1 MVSEA
6 PCIAGGWAELEP
18 SVLHQAML
26 DHAGHAIIAT
36 DRQGLILYFNRTA
49 QHLLGYRWQDVVGHL
64 TPLQFH
70 VQEEIAAHAAV
81 LSRARGVSMAA
92 DFQALVAGLEMQP
105 RIEHDW
111 TYVCA
116 DGARLPVRLTIT
128 ALTNAQGALI
138 GYLGLAADLRERH
151 AHEQELR
158 IAATAFASQAA
169 IMVTD
174 ADQRIL
180 RVNDAFTRLTGYR
193 AEDAIGQTPRLLKS
207 GRQDAS
213 FYVAMWESLAVNG
226 HWEGEIWNRRRS
238 GEIYPEWLTIS
249 AIQDAQGRLTHYVS
263 TFTDISELKVAES
276 EIHSLAFYD
285 PLTGLPNRRLMFDR
299 LGQSMAA
306 AARHHQYAALL
317 IIDLDNFK
325 TLNDTLGHDIGDCLL
340 IEVARRLR
348 RSIRESDTAA
358 RQGGDEFSVLLDD
371 LGLDAAQAAARAE
384 GVANKLVQELARPYA
399 LPGGVEH
406 FCSASIGI
414 SLFQGQ
420 ARSLEAIVKQA
431 DIALYGAK
439 DDGRNTYRF
448 FDGAMQTVLD
458 QRARLES
465 GLRQA
470 LLAGEFRL
478 MLQAQF
484 DAAGGLLGAEC
495 LLRWQKRDGE
505 LVSPGEFIP
514 LAEETGLIV
523 PIGHWVIEEACVLLG
538 RWQQHAATQ
547 ALCLAVN
554 VSARQFRQADFV
566 ERIRGALA
574 RHQVNPARLKL
585 ELTESLLLEQVDD
598 VVGKMR
604 ALCELGVRFSLDD
617 FGTGYASLAYLK
629 RFPFEQLKVDRS
641 FIRELAEDPDDAAI
655 VRAILAMGD
664 ALRLQVVAE
673 GVENEPQHRFL
684 VEHGCRQ
691 FQGYLFG
698 RPLPAAEFEARLAAD
713 AASASEASEAEVAVP
728 DPVIGIQF
736 G

>member
-1 MVSEA
+1 MVTDA
-6 PCIAGGWAELEP
+6 PCSTGGWFDLDPA
-18 SVLHQAML
+18 VLHQAML

-49 QHLLGYRWQDVVGHL
+49 QQLLGYRWQAVVGHL

-70 VQEEIAAHAAV
+70 VQEEIAAHASA

-92 DFQALVAGLEMQP
+92 DFRALVAGLETQA

-111 TYVCA
+111 TYVRA

-128 ALTNAQGALI
+128 ALRDPRGELI

-151 AHEQELR
+151 AQEQELR

-174 ADQRIL
+174 AEQRIL

-193 AEDAIGQTPRLLKS
+193 AEEAIGKTPRLLKS

-213 FYVAMWESLAVNG
+213 FYLAMWESLAVNG
-226 HWEGEIWNRRRS
+226 HWEGEIWNRRRC

-249 AIQDAQGRLTHYVS
+249 AIQDGQGRLTHYVS

-340 IEVARRLR
+340 IEVAQRLR
-348 RSIRESDTAA
+348 RSVRESDTAA

-371 LGLDAAQAAARAE
+371 LGPDAEQAAARAE
-384 GVANKLVQELARPYA
+384 SVAIKLVQELARPYA

-414 SLFQGQ
+414 SLFQGEM
-420 ARSLEAIVKQA
+420 RSLEAIVKQA

-458 QRARLES
+458 ERARLES

-470 LLAGEFRL
+470 LVAGEFRL
-478 MLQAQF
+478 MLQPQF
-484 DAAGGLLGAEC
+484 DASRQLLGAEC

-505 LVSPGEFIP
+505 LVAPGDFIP

-523 PIGHWVIEEACVLLG
+523 PIGHWVIEEACALLG
-538 RWQQHAATQ
+538 RWQQQAATQ

-566 ERIRGALA
+566 ERIRMALA
-574 RHQVNPARLKL
+574 RHRVDPARLKL

-604 ALCELGVRFSLDD
+604 ALCALGVRFSLDD

-713 AASASEASEAEVAVP
+713 GTLASEAEVAVP
-728 DPVIGIQF
+728 NTVVGIQLC
-736 G
+736 